1 MCFFGGTK
9 VLFWDTKCFFLG
21 NKTMFLT
28 FSEVKGGLINCK
40 IVIDNLEGQNRQG
53 WGGGGFNGRRPNRSS
68 KSSSNKAAESSNR
81 NTNSSTKQQEKQQ
94 KQQKQHKHFGRSKSA
109 RVVFTGWRPNS
120 SESGTQWKVSVRMQM
135 LEHNLDGDMMDP
147 DAFLHVHD
155 VCFDRHSPGNKTFL
169 RHLHIAHGR
178 GLLWRRRFHVTC
190 LTQVVNMHI
199 RTLTRTDRQNL
210 VVAVPPEALAS
221 TFQPM
226 QSSAPQIL
234 CSGPYTCRKTC
245 RLWPDENR
253 PQRSRRKLRN
263 SSKK

>member
-1 MCFFGGTK
+1 MECCTYLRNIQDLLSDGKTPYERRFGDFFFKDQSFRLVHWLSITQ
-9 VLFWDTKCFFLG
+9 FLH
-21 NKTMFLT
+21 
-28 FSEVKGGLINCK
+28 
-40 IVIDNLEGQNRQG
+40 NL
-53 WGGGGFNGRRPNRSS
+53 PATPTSPH
-68 KSSSNKAAESSNR
+68 
-81 NTNSSTKQQEKQQ
+81 Q
-94 KQQKQHKHFGRSKSA
+94 KERK
-109 RVVFTGWRPNS
+109 N

-199 RTLTRTDRQNL
+199 GTLTRTDRQNL

-245 RLWPDENR
+245 RLWP
-253 PQRSRRKLRN
+253 RRE
-263 SSKK
+263 STSTFT